1 MRPRTVQAIRA
12 SGLSIY
18 DSLTDH
24 PELYFETGALEQVLT
39 KALRG
44 FDLNYAMRTRSKIVK
59 SAVCE
64 ALGYP
69 IPLRFR
75 RCQPRFL
82 GQNFDTYVQKS
93 NNLQIWNEQVS
104 ALRRYVLIRVDDN
117 QIVTRVRVV
126 TGQVI
131 AAYDKT
137 GTLTH
142 KYQARSR
149 RFVTGSCL
157 VSKSDTPNTVEKL
170 RTKAAIVTPGML
182 PIRALYGKLVS
193 LAGATLVNP
202 GIDQER
208 NRGWAL
214 HEIVCRKLGKCAWS
228 DSGQFP
234 DVPDQL
240 LEIKLQTAPT
250 IDLGLVCPDSTE
262 AIADSPAFHHC
273 DVRYAIFY
281 GVADG
286 NTVRLDHLILT
297 TGANSSI
304 SSGDSRG
311 T

>member
-1 MRPRTVQAIRA
+1 
-12 SGLSIY
+12 
-18 DSLTDH
+18 
-24 PELYFETGALEQVLT
+24 
-39 KALRG
+39 
-44 FDLNYAMRTRSKIVK
+44 VK
-59 SAVCE
+59 GAVCE

-69 IPLRFR
+69 IPLSFR
-75 RCQPRFL
+75 RCQPRFP

-104 ALRRYVLIRVDDN
+104 ASRRYVLIRVDDN

-149 RFVTGSCL
+149 KSVAGSCL
-157 VSKSDTPNTVEKL
+157 VSKSDTPNAMEKL
-170 RTKAAIVTPGML
+170 RTKAAIFAPGVL

-193 LAGATLVNP
+193 LAGTTLVNP

-214 HEIVCRKLGKCAWS
+214 HEIVCRELGKCAWS

-262 AIADSPAFHHC
+262 AIADSPAFQHC
-273 DVRYAIFY
+273 DVRYLLRRRRWEHGSVGPLDSHDWRRILHFLPAIRGESKECKDPNPFT
-281 GVADG
+281 A
-286 NTVRLDHLILT
+286 RLL
-297 TGANSSI
+297 
-304 SSGDSRG
+304 
-311 T
+311 